1 MGVGRPTRR
10 LTVLGS
16 CGAWPEPE
24 RACSGY
30 VVDHG
35 DFRVVLDL
43 GYGTLNRLLAHCGS
57 NSGAGID
64 AVVISHEH
72 ADHCV
77 DLHGLFRAR
86 SFTGLT
92 EPRIRLFAP
101 PGVIEVLSGLDGYF
115 AARHAEV
122 FDWTALPA
130 EPQQIGPFTLISTDL
145 PHYVRNVGVRLEAA
159 DLVVAYTGDTGPSPA
174 LLDLGRDADVFI
186 VEATDARR
194 DQAAGQVVDPAMH
207 LTAAEAGRIA
217 ASANAR
223 RLLLTHFWPGI
234 DRQRSRREAAAAF
247 AGEVMI
253 ADEGLTLDLV

>member
-1 MGVGRPTRR
+1 MGPPPRR
-10 LTVLGS
+10 VTVLGS
-16 CGAWPEPE
+16 CGAWPEPG
-24 RACSGY
+24 RSCSGY

-35 DFRVVLDL
+35 DCRVVLDL
-43 GYGTLNRLLAHCGS
+43 GYGTLNRLLSHCGS
-57 NSGAGID
+57 TAGAGIT

-92 EPRIRLFAP
+92 APRIRLFSPA
-101 PGVIEVLSGLDGYF
+101 GVIEVLSALDSDF
-115 AARHAEV
+115 ASHHAEV
-122 FDWTALPA
+122 FDWTAVPA
-130 EPQQIGPFTLISTDL
+130 GPQQIGPFTLTSTDL
-145 PHYVRNVGVRLEAA
+145 PHYVRNVGVRLAAA
-159 DLVVAYTGDTGPSPA
+159 DMVVAYTGDTGPSPE
-174 LLDLGRDADVFI
+174 LPDLGRDADVYI

-194 DQAAGQVVDPAMH
+194 DQAAGPVVDPAMH

-217 ASANAR
+217 ADAGAR

-247 AGEVMI
+247 PGEVLI
-253 ADEGLTLDLV
+253 ADEGLRLDLV